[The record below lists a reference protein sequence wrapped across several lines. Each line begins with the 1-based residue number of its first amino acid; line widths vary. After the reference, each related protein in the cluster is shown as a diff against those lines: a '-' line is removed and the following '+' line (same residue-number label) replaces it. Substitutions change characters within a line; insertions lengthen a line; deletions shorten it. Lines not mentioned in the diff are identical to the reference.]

1 MNPEIKAAVDRVD
14 EVGQAIAARLGLQH
28 LGGADPLAIIGM
40 LMAARAFAASRDDDD
55 DAMAP
60 LLFMTAEGVLQAIGL
75 TEQDIASLE
84 RQASA

>member
-28 LGGADPLAIIGM
+28 LGGADPVAIIGM
-40 LMAARAFAASRDDDD
+40 LMVARSLAANSDDDD
-55 DAMAP
+55 FMTP
-60 LLFMTAEGVLQAIGL
+60 LLFRAAETVLQAIGL

>member
-28 LGGADPLAIIGM
+28 LGGADPLAVIGL
-40 LMAARAFAASRDDDD
+40 LMAARSFAADSDDDD
-55 DAMAP
+55 FMAP
-60 LLFMTAEGVLQAIGL
+60 LLFLAAETVLQAIGL

-84 RQASA
+84 RQASV